1 MFFERFE
8 AIVRNTTHHTM
19 LTVKS
24 PVRVAETEVLD
35 PSGQWQRMLTLSSF
49 ETANTQD
56 PPCIKVKPRREFTFP
71 NVIGQIVLP
80 RGPSASHT
88 TTVRFFF
95 STTCTEGSLTRTT
108 TFVTEPIQITLKSG
122 VATVP

>member
-1 MFFERFE
+1 MTPKETSRFIRRNSAKCWVLSTTTISGSADTRRRQTHRNRKSQLGAEQEMFFERFE

-24 PVRVAETEVLD
+24 PVRVAQTEVLD

-49 ETANTQD
+49 ETADTQA

-71 NVIGQIVLP
+71 NV
-80 RGPSASHT
+80 
-88 TTVRFFF
+88 
-95 STTCTEGSLTRTT
+95 
-108 TFVTEPIQITLKSG
+108 
-122 VATVP
+122 